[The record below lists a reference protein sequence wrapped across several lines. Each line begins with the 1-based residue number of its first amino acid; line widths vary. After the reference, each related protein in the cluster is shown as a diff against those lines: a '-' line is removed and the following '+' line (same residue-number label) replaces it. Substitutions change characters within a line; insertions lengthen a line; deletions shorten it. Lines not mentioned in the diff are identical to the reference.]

1 MYNNKL
7 IAKLFSNFDDVEGGR
22 EEREESLAP
31 S

>member
-7 IAKLFSNFDDVEGGR
+7 IAKLISNFDDMEGR
-22 EEREESLAP
+22 KEEREESLAP